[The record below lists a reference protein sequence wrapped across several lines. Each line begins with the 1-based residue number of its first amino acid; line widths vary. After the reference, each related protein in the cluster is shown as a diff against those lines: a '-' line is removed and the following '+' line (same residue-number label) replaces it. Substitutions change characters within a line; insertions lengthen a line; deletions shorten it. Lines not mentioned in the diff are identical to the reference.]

1 MSKKLVFIFL
11 ALLMAL
17 AAACSGN
24 PAQPVPD
31 AQALLDAA
39 HAALARGEYDKA
51 VADFQAAL
59 AQSKSLDG
67 YFGLGNAL
75 TNLGRMDEAIAA
87 YQEALKINPN
97 DIPTLTN
104 LGVAYYQQGRLREA
118 QDTFRKVLSLN
129 PDDAETHYLLA
140 AALIQAGDLA
150 TAEQELNR
158 ALELKPDLPEARF
171 GMGVLRR
178 LQGRTEEAIRE
189 FEAFL
194 QGPPA
199 QDPRARSEAERIL
212 RELRGQ

>member
-1 MSKKLVFIFL
+1 MSRTSFL
-11 ALLMAL
+11 ILSLLMVWLL
-17 AAACSGN
+17 AACGAG
-24 PAQPVPD
+24 PEQPSRNV
-31 AQALLDAA
+31 QALLDSAQ
-39 HAALARGEYDKA
+39 AALDRGEYDRA

-59 AQSKSLDG
+59 AQSKSLEG

-75 TNLGRMDEAIAA
+75 TSLGRVDEAIIA

-97 DIPTLTN
+97 HIPTLSN

-150 TAEQELNR
+150 AAEQELMR
-158 ALELKPDLPEARF
+158 ALELKPNLPEARF

-178 LQGRTEEAIRE
+178 LQGRTDEAIRE

-199 QDPRARSEAERIL
+199 QDPRARTEAERIL
-212 RELRGQ
+212 KELRGQ